1 MRGTVT
7 KRRDRWYICYYIGK
21 DATTGKWKQKW
32 EGSWP
37 TKREAEKVLRS
48 RIEEQENTFER
59 KADNSTLAVYLR
71 YWLDSYCA
79 SQLAPN
85 TLRGYRVNVENHI
98 IPKIGNIQLNR
109 LQPKDIQ
116 SLYDTLRK
124 AGLSGTTIRYVH
136 NNLHKALRAAVK
148 AQLITRNPADLVDPP
163 KKDLYEASP
172 LTPAQSVALVRACT
186 GKEIFLPVLLA
197 LTLGLR
203 RGEALGLQW
212 KNVDLS
218 ANTVTISHSATFSK
232 GGFSLSSTKTKNSRR
247 TLMMPEI
254 LQSALVAAHS
264 KQAEDAEAFG
274 PGFNPHDL
282 VCCRPD
288 GSPLTSSALQ
298 RQFSAALEEAH
309 LPSIRFHDLRH
320 TNATLMLRNS
330 VPAKIVSA
338 MLGHSSIGITLDVY
352 SHVMT
357 EMQEGAVEV
366 VDALF
371 KKPC

>member
-1 MRGTVT
+1 M
-7 KRRDRWYICYYIGK
+7 
-21 DATTGKWKQKW
+21 
-32 EGSWP
+32 
-37 TKREAEKVLRS
+37 
-48 RIEEQENTFER
+48 
-59 KADNSTLAVYLR
+59 
-71 YWLDSYCA
+71 
-79 SQLAPN
+79 
-85 TLRGYRVNVENHI
+85 
-98 IPKIGNIQLNR
+98 
-109 LQPKDIQ
+109 
-116 SLYDTLRK
+116 
-124 AGLSGTTIRYVH
+124 
-136 NNLHKALRAAVK
+136 RAAVK

-172 LTPAQSVALVRACT
+172 LTPVQSVALVRACT
-186 GKEIFLPVLLA
+186 GKEIFLPALLA

-282 VCCRPD
+282 VCCRSD